1 MSERMVV
8 ITGANRGIGLGFV
21 KAFLENGDRIVA
33 VARQPEKAQELQH
46 LRETYADHLF
56 LVSFDVTDEPDIKKA
71 VKTVQEKWDY
81 VDILINNAGIFGGKP
96 QDSVRNLNLEI
107 VKETFDVNV
116 LGPIR
121 VTRYFLP
128 LLEKGKEKKI
138 IHITSLM
145 GSIDDNKSGGD
156 YAYRISKAALN
167 MMNRSL
173 AHELREQGICSVVMH
188 PGWVKTEMGGTEAPT
203 SVDESVRGIM
213 TVISKLKFKDSGSFL
228 NYQGSHLPW

>member
-1 MSERMVV
+1 M
-8 ITGANRGIGLGFV
+8 
-21 KAFLENGDRIVA
+21 
-33 VARQPEKAQELQH
+33 
-46 LRETYADHLF
+46 
-56 LVSFDVTDEPDIKKA
+56 
-71 VKTVQEKWDY
+71 
-81 VDILINNAGIFGGKP
+81 
-96 QDSVRNLNLEI
+96 RNLNLEI